1 MNYGALSAFTEF
13 SVSLAILL
21 TRRASVVA
29 ETSQHST
36 ETIPNLA
43 LFHEAIFTAV
53 STRPCTEAAVT
64 AGCTKPLCQELHNI
78 AVMEETYVS
87 IRDIAVM
94 EETYVSIC
102 TIWETLQKT
111 PAATY
116 IFAYQLL
123 LRYSKSSKTVLWG
136 ILPDRD
142 QSLLPGSN
150 V

>member
-21 TRRASVVA
+21 TRRACVVA

-53 STRPCTEAAVT
+53 STRPCTEATVT
-64 AGCTKPLCQELHNI
+64 AGCRKPLCQELHN
-78 AVMEETYVS
+78 
-87 IRDIAVM
+87 IAVM